1 MRFLVLGSS
10 GQIGSALTPFLQS
23 KGHQV
28 IPFDIEIKESQD
40 LRIQNNSDLYA
51 LSSEVDFV
59 IFLAFDVGGSKYLSA
74 AQYDYGFIQ
83 NNLSIMK
90 TVFDFVK
97 HTGLPL
103 IFASSQM
110 AGMLHS
116 SYGNLKAIGEKA
128 SIALGGRYIR
138 FWNVYGIEND
148 PLKSHVI
155 TDFIHQAIRNKRIE
169 MLTDGSEIRDFLH
182 VSDACAAI
190 LRVAE
195 IEHVGGFDVASFE
208 YTSILDVAK
217 IIAEITGAEVVS
229 GSLSDSV
236 QSGHQFDPSPE
247 ILSLWRPQIS
257 LREGINQV
265 LTEIVL

>member
-90 TVFDFVK
+90 TVFDFIK

-128 SIALGGRYIR
+128 SISLGGSFIR

-155 TDFIHQAIRNKRIE
+155 TDFVRQAIRNKKIE

-190 LRVAE
+190 LRVTE
-195 IEHVGGFDVASFE
+195 IENVGGFDVASFE

-247 ILSLWRPQIS
+247 ILSWWRPQVS
-257 LREGINQV
+257 LRDGINKV
-265 LTEIVL
+265 LTEIAL